1 VCGGSEQTRR
11 PELLRAG
18 GSRQLHYSLGS
29 PQHRRIY
36 HYALKCEDT
45 AFIGGCGQNVSR
57 PLHLVGGRR
66 ITGPYHGHLALAQ
79 LALANAA

>member
-1 VCGGSEQTRR
+1 
-11 PELLRAG
+11 LLRAG
-18 GSRQLHYSLGS
+18 VSRQLHNPLGS
-29 PQHRRIY
+29 PQRGRIH

-45 AFIGGCGQNVSR
+45 AFIGGRDENVSR

-66 ITGPYHGHLALAQ
+66 VTGPYHGHLALAQ